1 MESEDPVREQDD
13 QAQDLL
19 GANESL
25 PLVLTVA
32 ETSKALRLGR
42 TATYDAVRLGAIPHL
57 TVGRRILVPRSA
69 LLRMLNS
76 VEQPRRDPQTAE
88 EGAKGEHP
96 SISTR

>member
-13 QAQDLL
+13 QAQVVL
-19 GANESL
+19 GADEASL

-42 TATYDAVRLGAIPHL
+42 TATYDAIRLGAIPHL

-76 VEQPRRDPQTAE
+76 VEQPRRELGTA
-88 EGAKGEHP
+88 KVGENSP
-96 SISTR
+96 